1 MSADYAGAMF
11 HRLFGDVNGNKTVN
25 NADFTVFRGTF
36 LRSSPDPLYL
46 PAFDF
51 ENNGT
56 VNNADF
62 TQFRNRFLKSVVY
75 P

>member
-1 MSADYAGAMF
+1 
-11 HRLFGDVNGNKTVN
+11 
-25 NADFTVFRGTF
+25 VFRGTF